1 MGKSYHL
8 GKKSDMQRFLRDFE
22 SEIIDAAKE
31 EVSKEKF
38 DVTCPPCNAKIRI
51 PAGRSHCPKCREQ
64 ITLNL
69 EFDF

>member
-8 GKKSDMQRFLRDFE
+8 GKSLICKDSSVTLNPKLSMLPEKKQ
-22 SEIIDAAKE
+22 AK
-31 EVSKEKF
+31 KKF
-38 DVTCPPCNAKIRI
+38 DVTCPSCNAKIRI